1 MRPPAHVSSSAGR
14 AGGRSSP
21 RGAALTEIR
30 VFFPGAGP
38 PGPVPEPGD
47 WHAMFTGLHVS
58 LGRIARNL
66 PDPRRIRLEKARAVW
81 PVRVDPTPV
90 PLVAGAGFLDLP
102 QMFGPGLGYNWDIHT
117 ISATGFT
124 AGTVSAWTNL
134 PSLPNL
140 PRRPPGALLFPPT
153 SAGLANYG
161 KNQCFLRHGE
171 RLVFGPTP

>member
-1 MRPPAHVSSSAGR
+1 MRPPAMSPPAR
-14 AGGRSSP
+14 PGGGP
-21 RGAALTEIR
+21 PEPEGAALTELP
-30 VFFPGAGP
+30 VFFREGER

-58 LGRIARNL
+58 RGGIARNL

-117 ISATGFT
+117 IRATGVT
-124 AGTVSAWTNL
+124 AGTVSAWITLSRLSNL
-134 PSLPNL
+134 A
-140 PRRPPGALLFPPT
+140 RGRPG
-153 SAGLANYG
+153 
-161 KNQCFLRHGE
+161 
-171 RLVFGPTP
+171 